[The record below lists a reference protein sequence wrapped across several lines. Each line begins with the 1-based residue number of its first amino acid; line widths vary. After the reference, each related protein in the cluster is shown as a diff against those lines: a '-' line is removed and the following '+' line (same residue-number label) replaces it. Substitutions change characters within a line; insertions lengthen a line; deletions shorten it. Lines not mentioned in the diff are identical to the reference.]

1 AIIVFP
7 IREIEIEV
15 VFDEVVFDE
24 AVDSVEEV
32 DDELIDLRGVEEEC
46 DELLNEVRNV
56 EVGCDELLNEVRSV
70 EVECDEL
77 LNEVRSVEVG
87 SIELLNE
94 VRSVEVGCIELL
106 NEVSSVEVEC
116 TDDINEELNELIV
129 ELLNEARG
137 VEEYKCNELLNE
149 VRSVEVGC
157 DELLNEV
164 RNVDVECDELLNE
177 VRSAEVECID
187 DMNEELNEL
196 IAVSEG
202 DKLLIEARGVEE
214 YKCNELLNE
223 VRSVEVDFNT
233 TVDDG
238 IKLLKKLKG
247 IEIMVVVSEGD
258 KLLIEARGVEEY
270 KCNELLNEVR
280 SVEVDFNTIV
290 DDGIELLE
298 ELKGIEIMV
307 VVSEGDKLLIEAR
320 GVMVDTTV
328 GIRIDE
334 LLDVRRGTE
343 VEFNI
348 RVDELFNVADD
359 EIEDDELLNGVR
371 SVKED
376 VDTSVG
382 EIIKLLDARVGIEVE
397 SNTLVDDRMN
407 EVDNEINALREVEVE
422 LGTTCIVGEIGELL
436 DIGRGIEVGFDIVVN
451 RVDEDNEEGN
461 VRRDVDE
468 IFVVLNVRVEVVEKV
483 DTFCVNSLD
492 VIVCRNEDEIV
503 DDASISE

>member
-1 AIIVFP
+1 ATIVFP
-7 IREIEIEV
+7 IRVIEIEV

-32 DDELIDLRGVEEEC
+32 DDELIDLRGVKEEC

-56 EVGCDELLNEVRSV
+56 EVECDELLNEVRSV

-77 LNEVRSVEVG
+77 LNEVSSVEVG
-87 SIELLNE
+87 CDELLNEVSSVEVGCDELLNEVRNVEVECDELLNE

-116 TDDINEELNELIV
+116 TDDMNEELNELIV
-129 ELLNEARG
+129 
-137 VEEYKCNELLNE
+137 
-149 VRSVEVGC
+149 
-157 DELLNEV
+157 
-164 RNVDVECDELLNE
+164 
-177 VRSAEVECID
+177 
-187 DMNEELNEL
+187 
-196 IAVSEG
+196 VSEG

-238 IKLLKKLKG
+238 IELLEELKG

-258 KLLIEARGVEEY
+258 KLLIEATGVEEY

-280 SVEVDFNTIV
+280 SVEVDFNTTV

-334 LLDVRRGTE
+334 LLDVRRGIE

-348 RVDELFNVADD
+348 RVDELFNEVRELDSVADD

-382 EIIKLLDARVGIEVE
+382 EIIKLLDAQVGIEVE

-407 EVDNEINALREVEVE
+407 EVNNEVNALREVEVE
-422 LGTTCIVGEIGELL
+422 LDTTCIVGEIGELL
-436 DIGRGIEVGFDIVVN
+436 DVGRGIEVEFDTVVN
-451 RVDEDNEEGN
+451 RVDEDNEEDVIDKIFGVLD
-461 VRRDVDE
+461 VR
-468 IFVVLNVRVEVVEKV
+468 IEVVEKV

-503 DDASISE
+503 DDAKE